1 MNGPVTRAW
10 AQGKQWSLLPP
21 DAAPAVAAPLLAT
34 TITQAS
40 PSMPPL
46 FWNLCVH
53 RFCHIYHDTC
63 FHLQ

>member
-34 TITQAS
+34 TGFSFHAS
-40 PSMPPL
+40 PFLEPL
-46 FWNLCVH
+46 CPSLLS
-53 RFCHIYHDTC
+53 
-63 FHLQ
+63 HLS